1 MNTFLA
7 PFQCMYAMVDRIIPA
22 CKYSDVDMHKQLE
35 LSLMTFIPSIDEIE
49 FFFLHIYTIHLKHKS
64 SQFAGP
70 KTTQVSFLC
79 SFMLFM
85 KTI

>member
-22 CKYSDVDMHKQLE
+22 CKYSDVDMHKQVE

-49 FFFLHIYTIHLKHKS
+49 YIFFCTYTQFTLSTNPASLQDLKQLRYRS
-64 SQFAGP
+64 S
-70 KTTQVSFLC
+70 VLLC
-79 SFMLFM
+79 YL
-85 KTI
+85 